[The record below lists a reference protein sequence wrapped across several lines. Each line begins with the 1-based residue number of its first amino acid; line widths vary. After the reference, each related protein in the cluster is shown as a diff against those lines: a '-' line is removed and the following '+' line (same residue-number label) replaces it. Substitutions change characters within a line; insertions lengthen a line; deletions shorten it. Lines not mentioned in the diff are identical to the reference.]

1 MSILR
6 FLTKYV
12 LNKCVVQKNIEFIVP
27 VSVSVC
33 LCVCV
38 CVERER
44 ERERLSLWKKA
55 WRRSPVL
62 WTFLIKHYIFL
73 APSMTKKISRRK
85 KSMKTNGVI
94 NEHMRM
100 L

>member
-1 MSILR
+1 MSGSEKHRI
-6 FLTKYV
+6 YCA
-12 LNKCVVQKNIEFIVP
+12 CVCVC
-27 VSVSVC
+27 VSVSVS
-33 LCVCV
+33 VSV

>member
-1 MSILR
+1 MCGSEKHRI
-6 FLTKYV
+6 YCA
-12 LNKCVVQKNIEFIVP
+12 CVCVCVCVS

-33 LCVCV
+33 VCVCV
-38 CVERER
+38 CVERERER